1 MYTITMLPQIIRMK
15 NKIYHSSQSNQK
27 IIQSIDKI
35 DTCNK
40 LVEQKLLTLL
50 EHHLYI
56 SKLNLPTQN
65 EKNIISF

>member
-50 EHHLYI
+50 
-56 SKLNLPTQN
+56 
-65 EKNIISF
+65 